1 MSIAIQKI
9 EILNVKNGE
18 MSVTNDFEEAELM
31 LNQASKNAP
40 KMGGYDSF
48 EVLFVW
54 ADGTKLA
61 WKALLSHNE
70 SDKSIYSPSAYLAK
84 LADCYEN
91 SLNYTNVVP
100 SIFRGTEAEYNY
112 VNQLSVGARIAA
124 GELQGE

>member
-1 MSIAIQKI
+1 MAIAIQKI

-18 MSVTNDFEEAELM
+18 LAITNDLEEAELM
-31 LNQASKNAP
+31 FNQASKNAP

-54 ADGTKLA
+54 EDGTKLS

-70 SDKSIYSPSAYLAK
+70 VNKAFYSPSAYLAN
-84 LADCYEN
+84 LASCYEN
-91 SLNYTNVVP
+91 TYNDANVIP
-100 SIFRGTEAEYNY
+100 SILRGTEGEYNY
-112 VNQLSVGARIAA
+112 INQLSVGARIAA